1 MNYLKILCLS
11 VFIVS
16 FASCKKIENN
26 IQDKDVVQEDSINDT
41 DKKIIRAIGETL
53 TPDSKKKVENWKEYQ
68 QLDDFLDNFYTSS
81 PNEVLN
87 LSKEL
92 STTTK
97 QLKDSLK
104 IDRFKQPDV
113 SIRINV
119 IHNYALRL
127 ADMST
132 IPSIK
137 AAEVQ
142 EETQNV
148 LDAFSALNSKINN
161 LTKQEK
167 LEEEL
172 KTFTA
177 PIVLKK
183 SDSSDLKQG

>member
-1 MNYLKILCLS
+1 MNYLKTLCFLVLVIS
-11 VFIVS
+11 L
-16 FASCKKIENN
+16 ASCKNNENKVAN
-26 IQDKDVVQEDSINDT
+26 QNEVLIDSIFDT

-53 TPDSKKKVENWKEYQ
+53 TPDSKIKVEGWKEYQ
-68 QLDDFLDNFYTSS
+68 QLDDFLDNFYSSS

-119 IHNYALRL
+119 LHNYALRL
-127 ADMST
+127 SDMST
-132 IPSIK
+132 IPSIRTK
-137 AAEVQ
+137 EVQ

-172 KTFTA
+172 KNFTA
-177 PIVLKK
+177 PIRLKET
-183 SDSSDLKQG
+183 DSTVLKQG

>member
-1 MNYLKILCLS
+1 MSYLKIFCLS
-11 VFIVS
+11 VFTVLFVS
-16 FASCKKIENN
+16 CQDNKNN
-26 IQDKDVVQEDSINDT
+26 TMDKNNTLKDSIFDT

-53 TPDSKKKVENWKEYQ
+53 TPDAKKKVENWEEYH
-68 QLDDFLDNFYTSS
+68 QLDNFLDNFYSSS

-92 STTTK
+92 SVTTK

-119 IHNYALRL
+119 LHNYALRL

-137 AAEVQ
+137 VEEVQ

-167 LEEEL
+167 LEKEL
-172 KTFTA
+172 KNFTA
-177 PIVLKK
+177 PIEIE
-183 SDSSDLKQG
+183 SDERIIFN

>member
-1 MNYLKILCLS
+1 MSI
-11 VFIVS
+11 
-16 FASCKKIENN
+16 ASCKNNENN
-26 IQDKDVVQEDSINDT
+26 VVDQNVVQLDSIIDT

-53 TPDSKKKVENWKEYQ
+53 TPESKEKVEDWKEYQ
-68 QLDDFLDNFYTSS
+68 QLDDFLDNFYSSS
-81 PNEVLN
+81 PNEALN

-92 STTTK
+92 ANTTK
-97 QLKDSLK
+97 QLKDSIK
-104 IDRFKQPDV
+104 IDRFKQADV

-127 ADMST
+127 ADMAT

-137 AAEVQ
+137 VEEVQ
-142 EETQNV
+142 EETQNI

-172 KTFTA
+172 KNFTA
-177 PIVLKK
+177 PIQIGGDQVIKP
-183 SDSSDLKQG
+183 DSIPEQQPI